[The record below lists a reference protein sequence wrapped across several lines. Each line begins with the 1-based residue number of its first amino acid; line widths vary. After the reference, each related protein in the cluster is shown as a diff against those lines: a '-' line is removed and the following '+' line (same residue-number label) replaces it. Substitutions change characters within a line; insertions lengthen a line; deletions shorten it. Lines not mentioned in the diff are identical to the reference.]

1 MDTNLFQ
8 RRKFHNLLAA
18 NYGQEAKD
26 LRSEL
31 HDLVAQHC
39 ENPFQTVGKLTER
52 LAMDSHKEAAS
63 WVSKELGADGET
75 NSQIMQKARALY
87 EAERSQFDAQS
98 GAVTAHKRLMV
109 QKRRQRQT

>member
-18 NYGQEAKD
+18 NYGQEAKE

-31 HDLVAQHC
+31 HDVLAQHTDK
-39 ENPFQTVGKLTER
+39 PYQTVSDLTER
-52 LAMDSHKEAAS
+52 LTTRGSDDAS
-63 WVSKELGADGET
+63 TWVAGELGTDAET
-75 NSQIMQKARALY
+75 TAHVMQKARTLY
-87 EAERSQFDAQS
+87 EAERCQFDAQC
-98 GAVTAHKRLMV
+98 GAVTAHKRLMT